1 MRKTLLLLVM
11 FCFVAAPDAN
21 AVLPFTP
28 DDFVKAARAQ
38 IGKTIRYDP
47 AYRVLSYPN
56 GDVPIASGVCS
67 DVVIRALR
75 DSAGIDLQKGLH
87 EDMLAH
93 FSLYPKQ
100 WKLKKPDKNIDHR
113 RVLNLQTYF
122 RRKGYEIPLSDKPE
136 DFKPGDLVTAT
147 IPPHLPHIMVV
158 SDRLAI
164 SSGRPLVIHNIG
176 QGVREEDRLFEFKLT
191 GHYRITPQT

>member
-1 MRKTLLLLVM
+1 MWEKG
-11 FCFVAAPDAN
+11 FVAVFCLMAVPLSAN
-21 AVLPFTP
+21 PRLPFTP
-28 DDFVKAARAQ
+28 SGFVKAARAQ
-38 IGKTIRYDP
+38 IGQTVRYDP

-56 GDVPIASGVCS
+56 GDVPIISGVCS

-75 DSAGIDLQKGLH
+75 ASAGIDLQQAVH
-87 EDMLAH
+87 EDMQGH

-100 WKLKKPDKNIDHR
+100 WKLKKPDQNIDHR

-147 IPPHLPHIMVV
+147 VPPNLPHIMIV
-158 SDRLAI
+158 SDRMAI
-164 SSGRPLVIHNIG
+164 MSNRPLAIHNIG
-176 QGVREEDRLFEFKLT
+176 QGVKEEDRLFEFKMT
-191 GHYRITPQT
+191 GHYRIMR